1 MSTVNALQ
9 TPMINASM
17 VILHLTLGLLV
28 FIDIHFLMSCFLQV
42 LCDRHF
48 GGINYPVGGVG
59 EIAKSLAKGLVNQ
72 GSQILYRANVTSI
85 ILDNGKAVSLGPITI
100 VKLLLRVFI
109 PIVICKTVVLVFVL
123 DMSLPTLC

>member
-1 MSTVNALQ
+1 M
-9 TPMINASM
+9 
-17 VILHLTLGLLV
+17 
-28 FIDIHFLMSCFLQV
+28 
-42 LCDRHF
+42 
-48 GGINYPVGGVG
+48 GGVG

-85 ILDNGKAVSLGPITI
+85 ILDNGKAVSFGPRTI
-100 VKLLLRVFI
+100 MKLLLRVII